1 MGMLLMGKLGMGK
14 LLKRKLD
21 MELEPY
27 TLEF

>member
-14 LLKRKLD
+14 VLKRKLD
-21 MELEPY
+21 MELELY